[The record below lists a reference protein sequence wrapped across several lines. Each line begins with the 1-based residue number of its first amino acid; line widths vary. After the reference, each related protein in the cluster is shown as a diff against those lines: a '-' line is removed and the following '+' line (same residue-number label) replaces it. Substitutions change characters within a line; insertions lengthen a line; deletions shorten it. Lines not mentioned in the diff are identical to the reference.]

1 MRQGWPHDLAHRPA
15 EASGRI
21 PRGRC
26 LVALR
31 RRALRTAVRLVDQGL
46 LAQGRRA
53 VLDGV
58 AGHAGERDAGEVVM
72 ANEFWN
78 KDRPLLMERLGRLLG
93 STTYRGPDSGG
104 GTPFSA
110 RKLTAEA
117 ELLVSLKMA
126 QRHPGDVAP
135 WIVYSLALQVDDRQ
149 REIVECLAGKL
160 EQGTGAVGHRNAQRI
175 TIAAFGAY

>member
-1 MRQGWPHDLAHRPA
+1 
-15 EASGRI
+15 
-21 PRGRC
+21 
-26 LVALR
+26 
-31 RRALRTAVRLVDQGL
+31 
-46 LAQGRRA
+46 
-53 VLDGV
+53 
-58 AGHAGERDAGEVVM
+58 M

-126 QRHPGDVAP
+126 QRHPDDVGP

-149 REIVECLAGKL
+149 REIVQWLAGKL
-160 EQGTGAVGHRNAQRI
+160 EHGTGAIGQRNAKRI
-175 TIAAFGAY
+175 TIAALYAYGLAVHGTEPKRPRRRPAEFVALVNIGAGWLWMKSEGALDRWEFALRKGGDVHQLREIA

>member
-1 MRQGWPHDLAHRPA
+1 
-15 EASGRI
+15 
-21 PRGRC
+21 
-26 LVALR
+26 
-31 RRALRTAVRLVDQGL
+31 
-46 LAQGRRA
+46 
-53 VLDGV
+53 
-58 AGHAGERDAGEVVM
+58 M

-126 QRHPGDVAP
+126 ARHENDVGP
-135 WIVYSLALQVDDRQ
+135 WIVYSLALQVDDRH
-149 REIVECLAGKL
+149 REIVEWLARKL
-160 EQGTGAVGHRNAQRI
+160 EQGTGAVGHRNAHRV
-175 TIAAFGAY
+175 TIAALHAYRLAVHGIEPDSPMHKPNEFVALVNIGAGWLWMKSESTLDRWEFALRNDGEAALDVKGVIA

>member
-1 MRQGWPHDLAHRPA
+1 
-15 EASGRI
+15 
-21 PRGRC
+21 
-26 LVALR
+26 
-31 RRALRTAVRLVDQGL
+31 
-46 LAQGRRA
+46 
-53 VLDGV
+53 
-58 AGHAGERDAGEVVM
+58 M
-72 ANEFWN
+72 ANEFWS

-126 QRHPGDVAP
+126 QRHPDDVGP

-149 REIVECLAGKL
+149 REIVQWLAGKL
-160 EQGTGAVGHRNAQRI
+160 EHGTGAIGQRNAKRI
-175 TIAAFGAY
+175 TIAALYAYGLAVHGTEPKRPRHRPAEFVALVNIGAGWLWMKSEGALDRWEFALRNDGAAALDVKGVIA

>member
-1 MRQGWPHDLAHRPA
+1 
-15 EASGRI
+15 
-21 PRGRC
+21 
-26 LVALR
+26 
-31 RRALRTAVRLVDQGL
+31 
-46 LAQGRRA
+46 
-53 VLDGV
+53 
-58 AGHAGERDAGEVVM
+58 M

-149 REIVECLAGKL
+149 REIVEWLAGKL

-175 TIAAFGAY
+175 TIAAFGAYRLAVHGIEPARARHRPAEFVALVNIGAGWLWMKSEGALDRWEFALRNDGAAALDVKGVIA